1 MTIGR
6 LEKWNPEE
14 GSEIVYYKRLLR
26 RSPEKY
32 ALLDF
37 LADAL
42 YKQAE
47 YEEAIHCWKKL
58 LRKHYVKKTFRI
70 LMKIAQAYESL
81 GEIEQAYHFYNK
93 AMKKNHSN
101 LNTIGKHGQMAYM
114 LELYDDALNAFD
126 YISRKEQHN
135 EVAWHNLGL
144 TYYNLG
150 YHEKAIE
157 CLEMSL
163 SIEDE
168 SADTWYTLATFYS
181 ENYRLDEALYA
192 LERAITL
199 DLTLKDQAAKEM
211 SFYSLMDLSLFQYMI
226 SS

>member
-1 MTIGR
+1 MTLGR
-6 LEKWNPEE
+6 LEKWNHEE
-14 GSEIVYYKRLLR
+14 GKEIVYYKQLLR
-26 RSPEKY
+26 RTPEKY

-58 LRKHYVKKTFRI
+58 LRKYYVKKTFRI

-81 GEIEQAYHFYNK
+81 GEIEQAYHYYEQ
-93 AMKKNHSN
+93 AMKKNQNN
-101 LNTIGKHGQMAYM
+101 LNAIGKHGQMAYM
-114 LELYDDALNAFD
+114 LDLNAFD
-126 YISRKEQHN
+126 YISKKEQN
-135 EVAWHNLGL
+135 NDIAWHNLGL

-150 YHEKAIE
+150 YHEKAID
-157 CLEMSL
+157 CLEFSL
-163 SIEDE
+163 SIVEE

-181 ENYRLDEALYA
+181 ENYRFDEALYS
-192 LERAITL
+192 LERALTL
-199 DLTLKDQAAKEM
+199 DPTLRNQASKEM

-226 SS
+226 SK